1 MKINPPVLNWSR
13 FKKNTPKAPLSN
25 SDKCSALSQGN
36 EVTKTI
42 YIYIGIVLRALGS
55 QLLEKALV

>member
-13 FKKNTPKAPLSN
+13 FKKNTPKAPHSN
-25 SDKCSALSQGN
+25 SNKCSALSQGN

-42 YIYIGIVLRALGS
+42 YIYMRERGSVDFDAIVHN
-55 QLLEKALV
+55 